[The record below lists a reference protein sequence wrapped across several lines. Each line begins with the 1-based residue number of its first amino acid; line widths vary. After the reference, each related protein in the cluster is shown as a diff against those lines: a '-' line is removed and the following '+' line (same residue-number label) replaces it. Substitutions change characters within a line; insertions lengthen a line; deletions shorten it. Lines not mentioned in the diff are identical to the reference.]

1 MSTTTSPPEP
11 ISQPRFSL
19 LTITAVSAVLLA
31 THIILRFHSGSM
43 KEGLDAI
50 ALGLAVVGLSPWIAS
65 IIKTLKF
72 GGVELSF
79 QEVQA
84 RVEKQGAD
92 IRQLQFL
99 ISNFLPRWE
108 LEHLKN
114 LASEKQFIVDLDAV
128 SPAFEAELRHLRSVG
143 FIDHTKMGGIGEF
156 IRGEPRTKNVRDY
169 FNITD
174 IGREYLGYWEASSKQ
189 EPTRRHMH
197 ERPANP
203 DLVYK
208 TRTEL

>member
-1 MSTTTSPPEP
+1 MSTTTSPREP

-19 LTITAVSAVLLA
+19 LTISAVCAVLLA
-31 THIILRFHSGSM
+31 MHIGLRFYYGLM

-72 GGVELSF
+72 GGIELSF

-143 FIDHTKMGGIGEF
+143 FIDHTKFGGLREF
-156 IRGEPRTKNVRDY
+156 IRGEPRTKNAQDY
-169 FNITD
+169 FKITD
-174 IGREYLGYWEASSKQ
+174 AGREYLGYWEASNKQ
-189 EPTRRHMH
+189 EPTRPP
-197 ERPANP
+197 ENAA
-203 DLVYK
+203 
-208 TRTEL
+208 